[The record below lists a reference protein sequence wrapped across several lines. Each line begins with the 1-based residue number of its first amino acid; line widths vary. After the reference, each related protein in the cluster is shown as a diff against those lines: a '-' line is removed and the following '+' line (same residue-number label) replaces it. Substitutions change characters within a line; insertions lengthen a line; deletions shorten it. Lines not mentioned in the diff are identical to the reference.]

1 MFKKNKR
8 IAELERELEARDQRL
23 AKVQRAFEALE
34 CGLTE
39 IRENI
44 ADRMNELKEQEKGGE
59 KEMNKKSTLEDA
71 EVLERLIDKATIEL
85 DAPNSHVLARYLVE
99 CGVKV
104 TVLSAEIG
112 TIVYCLCSSRLRD
125 SGSVSAH
132 FITTKGHFKRER
144 LRGAVLYVMEKPFR
158 KSDEPKLGSLVFLTR
173 EDAEKKL
180 KEYLEEPI

>member
-1 MFKKNKR
+1 MI
-8 IAELERELEARDQRL
+8 IA
-23 AKVQRAFEALE
+23 
-34 CGLTE
+34 
-39 IRENI
+39 
-44 ADRMNELKEQEKGGE
+44 
-59 KEMNKKSTLEDA
+59 KKSTLEDA
-71 EVLERLIDKATIEL
+71 EVLEQLIDKAAIEL

-104 TVLSAEIG
+104 TALSAEIG

-125 SGSVSAH
+125 SGSVMAR
-132 FITTKGHFKRER
+132 FITTKHHFENER
-144 LRGAVLYVMEKPFR
+144 RSGAVLYVMEKPFR